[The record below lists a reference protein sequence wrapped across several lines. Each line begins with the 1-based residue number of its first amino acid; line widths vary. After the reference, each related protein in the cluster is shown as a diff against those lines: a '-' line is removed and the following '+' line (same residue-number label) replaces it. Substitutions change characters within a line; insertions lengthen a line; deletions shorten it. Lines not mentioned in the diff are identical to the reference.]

1 MFNNII
7 SDQIKPMK
15 QNLCLLAVCAIA
27 FLASCVSPEKLRKE
41 NVYFNEGLDSTKLSQ
56 YQLIEPVIQKG
67 DLLQITISSRSSS
80 SNQLFSQNYSAGSVA
95 SPGGVAGTAASGA
108 GGYLVDI
115 VTGEI
120 KLPLLG
126 IVKADG
132 MTKLELEREIIKR
145 TTDYLKEDPIV
156 NIRYLN
162 FRVTFLGNV
171 GAPGSKIFESERVS
185 FLQALGDV
193 GGVSPGGDLKNILL
207 FREQNGKRTM
217 HIIDLTNGN
226 FLNSPNYYL
235 KQNDVVYV
243 SPSKRQLVAMDQS
256 SAKTFQFINLGF
268 FAVNFIITI
277 ISLIK

>member
-1 MFNNII
+1 
-7 SDQIKPMK
+7 MK

-80 SNQLFSQNYSAGSVA
+80 SNQLFSQNYSAGSGTT
-95 SPGGVAGTAASGA
+95 SGGATGAGTSASGA

-126 IVKADG
+126 VITADG
-132 MTKLELEREIIKR
+132 MTKLQLEKEIIKR
-145 TTDYLKEDPIV
+145 SMDYLKEDPIV

-162 FRVTFLGNV
+162 FRVTFLGSV

-193 GGVSPGGDLKNILL
+193 GGIAPGGDLKNILL
-207 FREQNGKRTM
+207 FREQNGTRTM
-217 HIIDLTNGN
+217 HTIDLTNGN

-243 SPSKRQLVAMDQS
+243 SPSKRQLVAMDQT
-256 SAKTFQFINLGF
+256 SAKTFQYVNFGF
-268 FAVNFIITI
+268 FAVNFIVTL